1 MILGEN
7 KRSWIDDG
15 IKEIKKILSNYSI
28 EFEILNT
35 DDFFQK
41 YESKFH
47 RKPHPY
53 VRDNMTANCKLRAV
67 NYTNILKE
75 LRKINISTKKYFI
88 ISILITIVHELGHI
102 EKKFNGNCVKDEH
115 CYMHGSIPL
124 YRENDRIKFVHA
136 CSEHKWEF
144 FYEIMEKISSL

>member
-1 MILGEN
+1 MGEN
-7 KRSWIDDG
+7 GRSWIDDG
-15 IKEIKKILSNYSI
+15 IKETKKILLNYMI
-28 EFEILNT
+28 EFDILNT
-35 DDFFQK
+35 DEFFKK

-53 VRDNMTANCKLRAV
+53 VRDNMTANYKLRAV

-75 LRKINISTKKYFI
+75 LKKINAESKKYFI
-88 ISILITIVHELGHI
+88 ISIIITIIHELGHI
-102 EKKFNGNCVKDEH
+102 EKKFDGNCVKDEH

-124 YRENDRIKFVHA
+124 YRENNEIKFAYA

-144 FYEIMEKISSL
+144 FDEIMKKIYSL